1 MENIGFFL
9 LLVLIVFIGFFFLM
23 RHNAKKKLQTLERK
37 KELIL
42 KKYHDEKRK
51 IEIPENCFKVEFLE
65 SGKIGGKIIYETSYY
80 LWKKNDTLYFFPTTW
95 KIDFYFKLEIKKIK
109 NPELHKMYEAEG
121 WYDLTHYECPEKF
134 DLLSIQIQDIISYKT
149 IGEKHYETKIS
160 GGGGG
165 GSSLKRA
172 VVGGVIAG
180 GAGAIIASR
189 KETEPVSSK
198 FIAHDERSCILTINQ
213 DNVKYRLVFLQR
225 DYEVFNE
232 LIPEKDIIVIDEIRR
247 KRAIEKNYSNG
258 DSNSLKKIKELDE
271 LKKEGIITQQEFE
284 RIRKKL
290 IEEI

>member
-9 LLVLIVFIGFFFLM
+9 LLVLMGFIGFFFLM
-23 RHNAKKKLQTLERK
+23 NHNAKKKLQSLERK
-37 KELIL
+37 KEIIL
-42 KKYHDEKRK
+42 EKYHDKKRK
-51 IEIPENCFKVEFLE
+51 IEIPKYCFEVEFLE
-65 SGKIGGKIIYETSYY
+65 SGKIGGKIIYDTSYY
-80 LWKKNDTLYFFPTTW
+80 LWKNNDTLYFFPTTW
-95 KIDFYFKLEIKKIK
+95 KIDFYFKLEIEKIK
-109 NPELHKMYEAEG
+109 NPELQKIYEAEG
-121 WYDLTHYECPEKF
+121 WYDLTHYEYPEKF
-134 DLLSIQIQDIISYKT
+134 DLLSIPIQDIVSYKT

-189 KETEPVSSK
+189 KKTDPVSSE

-213 DNVKYRLVFLQR
+213 DNVKHRLVFLYQ
-225 DYEVFNE
+225 DYEVFKE

-247 KRAIEKNYSNG
+247 KKAIEKNYING
-258 DSNSLKKIKELDE
+258 DSNSLNKIKELFD